1 MSPRRTTARSPQSA
15 VESTP
20 SAVRLDAAAGDLAG
34 SDESTVTEGGTRSE
48 RKRAAIL
55 TAATALF
62 LQQGYAG
69 ASMDE
74 IAARAAV
81 SKQTVYKHF
90 ADKEQLFSTIILS
103 TTAQAAAFAEA
114 VPQLLPGSGELE
126 QELRDLAHRYIRV
139 VMDPRVLQLRRLII
153 AEARRFPDLARTYYE
168 RAPERVVAALAIAFQ
183 RYAGRGL
190 VALDDPVLAANHF
203 AFLILAI
210 PLDKAMFC
218 GEESSVAGGEADL
231 DRFADAGVRVFLAA
245 YGDHVVREE
254 GPVEE
259 FAVREQ

>member
-1 MSPRRTTARSPQSA
+1 MSPRRTTARPAPSA
-15 VESTP
+15 VESTAP
-20 SAVRLDAAAGDLAG
+20 AVRPDASAAGNLAG
-34 SDESTVTEGGTRSE
+34 SDESTVTERGTRSE
-48 RKRAAIL
+48 RKRADIL
-55 TAATALF
+55 AAATALF

-74 IAARAAV
+74 IAAHAAV

-114 VPQLLPGSGELE
+114 VPRLLPGRGELE
-126 QELRDLAHRYIRV
+126 QELRALAHRYIRV
-139 VMDPRVLQLRRLII
+139 VMDPQVLQLRRLII
-153 AEARRFPDLARTYYE
+153 AEARHFSDLARTYYE
-168 RAPERVVAALAIAFQ
+168 RAPERVVAALATALQ
-183 RYAGRGL
+183 RYAGQGL
-190 VALDDPVLAANHF
+190 VALDDPLLAANHF

-218 GEESSVAGGEADL
+218 GDEGSAAVGEANL
-231 DRFADAGVRVFLAA
+231 DRLADAGVRVFLAA
-245 YGDHVVREE
+245 YGDHGGREG

-259 FAVREQ
+259 SAVR

>member
-1 MSPRRTTARSPQSA
+1 
-15 VESTP
+15 VE
-20 SAVRLDAAAGDLAG
+20 A
-34 SDESTVTEGGTRSE
+34 EGGARSE

-55 TAATALF
+55 AAATDLF

-69 ASMDE
+69 TSMDE

-114 VPQLLPGSGELE
+114 VPQLLPGSGDLE
-126 QELRDLAHRYIRV
+126 RELRALAHRYLRV
-139 VMDPRVLQLRRLII
+139 VLEPRVLQLRRLII
-153 AEARRFPDLARTYYE
+153 AEARHFPALARTYYA
-168 RAPERVVAALAIAFQ
+168 RAPERVVAALASALQ

-190 VALDDPVLAANHF
+190 VALDDPLLAANHF

-218 GEESSVAGGEADL
+218 GEESSGAGGETDL
-231 DRFADAGVRVFLAA
+231 DRLAEAGVRVFLAA
-245 YGDHVVREE
+245 YGDHGVRQG

-259 FAVREQ
+259 SAARER